1 MILAYWEDSPAV
13 LETSMNVTHSTS
25 CDSKAVI
32 KYACGHEFLAFQD
45 FYQTQEG
52 SNHVPFYFSSW
63 YAITRRSYYLFC
75 LLRNRMDTLEVNN
88 LLDLL
93 EQWRHCKSIYLQSV

>member
-1 MILAYWEDSPAV
+1 MILAYWEDSPAF

-45 FYQTQEG
+45 FL
-52 SNHVPFYFSSW
+52 SNPRRLKSCPLLFFKLVRYYAKILLFVLSSP
-63 YAITRRSYYLFC
+63 
-75 LLRNRMDTLEVNN
+75 
-88 LLDLL
+88 
-93 EQWRHCKSIYLQSV
+93 